1 MITVDNLSVTT
12 ASGTELL
19 HGVSFSIAPG
29 ERVGLI
35 GESGSGKSLTALA
48 IMGLLDGNLTA
59 TGSVTFQGRELLGA
73 SEKDLAK
80 LRGDRI
86 SMIFQEPMTALNPL
100 MTVGAQIAEV
110 MTVHSLASKSAAK
123 AATADLLADVGLAP
137 EMAKRYPHQMS
148 GGQRQRV
155 LIAMALAG
163 GPDLL
168 LCDEPT
174 TALDVTVQR
183 QIVELII
190 QLAEKHG
197 TALLFITHDLG
208 LVSSVSERVLVMKD
222 GHIVEDGP
230 TEVMLNR
237 PQHAYTRGLLAASD
251 LDARDANGHL
261 YTVRSAAE
269 GTYQPG
275 VALATPQRP
284 KPGEDIVRVTDVSR
298 VYKRRTL
305 FGASETVAATDVSF
319 TLRRGQRL
327 GLVGGSGS
335 GKSTMLRIIA
345 GLDKPT
351 SGTVEVSGRTQ
362 MVFQDPFSSLDPR
375 MTIADSVAEPL
386 RNLSQA
392 ERMKRVRT
400 VLDEVGIPA
409 TALSRYPHEFSG
421 GQRQRISIARAI
433 TVRPDIL
440 LADEPVSALDVS
452 VRAMV
457 LNILEDLVGAHGMS
471 LIFVSHDLSVV
482 RQLCSDVVVMN
493 KGRVIEQGPVEQ
505 VYNSPQEEYT
515 RQLLSAI
522 PRLAGVNDR

>member
-1 MITVDNLSVTT
+1 MISVKNLCVTT
-12 ASGTELL
+12 ASGAQLL
-19 HGVSFSIAPG
+19 HSVSLEIPAG

-59 TGSVTFQGRELLGA
+59 TGSVEFNGRELLGA
-73 SEKDLAK
+73 SEKELAQ
-80 LRGDRI
+80 LRGHKI

-110 MTVHSLASKSAAK
+110 MTVHSMASKSEAK
-123 AATADLLADVGLAP
+123 AATTDLLADVGLAP
-137 EMAKRYPHQMS
+137 EMARRYPHQMS

-190 QLAEKHG
+190 ELAEKHG
-197 TALLFITHDLG
+197 AALLFITHDLG
-208 LVSSVSERVLVMKD
+208 LVSTVSERVLVMRD

-230 TEVMLNR
+230 TDLMLSR

-251 LDARDANGHL
+251 LDARDENGHL
-261 YTVRSAAE
+261 YTVRSASQE
-269 GTYQPG
+269 SYRPG
-275 VALATPQRP
+275 VALATPHRP
-284 KPGEDIVRVTDVSR
+284 EPGEEIVRITDVSR
-298 VYKRRTL
+298 VYKRRSL
-305 FGASETVAATDVSF
+305 FGSSETLAASDVSL
-319 TLRRGQRL
+319 TLRKGQRL
-327 GLVGGSGS
+327 GIVGGSGS
-335 GKSTMLRIIA
+335 GKSTILRIIA

-351 SGTVEVSGRTQ
+351 SGSVEVTGRTQ

-375 MTIADSVAEPL
+375 MTIADSVSEPL
-386 RNLSQA
+386 RGVSRADRLA
-392 ERMKRVRT
+392 RVRT
-400 VLDEVGIPA
+400 VLDEVGIPES
-409 TALSRYPHEFSG
+409 ALGRYPHEFSG

-482 RQLCSDVVVMN
+482 RQVCSDVVVMN
-493 KGRVIEQGPVEQ
+493 QGRVIERGPVEQ
-505 VYNSPQEEYT
+505 VYGNPQEEYT
-515 RQLLSAI
+515 RTLLAAI
-522 PRLAGVNDR
+522 PRLTFVDGR

>member
-1 MITVDNLSVTT
+1 MIQVKDLRVTT
-12 ASGTELL
+12 SSGTELL
-19 HGVSFSIAPG
+19 HGVSFDIAAG

-48 IMGLLDGNLTA
+48 IMGLLDDNLTA
-59 TGSVTFQGRELLGA
+59 SGSVRFGGRQLLGA
-73 SEKDLAK
+73 PEKELAQ
-80 LRGDRI
+80 LRGLKI

-110 MTVHSLASKSAAK
+110 MTVHAMASKSQAK
-123 AATADLLADVGLAP
+123 TKTAELLKDVGLAP
-137 EMAKRYPHQMS
+137 EFALRYPHQMS

-190 QLAEKHG
+190 QLAERHG
-197 TALLFITHDLG
+197 AALLFITHDLG
-208 LVSSVSERVLVMKD
+208 LVSTVSERVLVMKD

-230 TEVMLNR
+230 TELLLKR

-251 LDARDANGHL
+251 LEARDENGHL
-261 YTVRSAAE
+261 YTVRSAAS
-269 GTYQPG
+269 GGYRPG
-275 VALATPQRP
+275 VALATPRRP
-284 KPGEDIVRVTDVSR
+284 QPGEEIVRVTDVSR
-298 VYKRRTL
+298 VYKRRTW
-305 FGASETVAATDVSF
+305 FTSTETPAASDVSL

-327 GLVGGSGS
+327 GIVGGSGS
-335 GKSTMLRIIA
+335 GKSTILKIIA

-351 SGTVEVSGRTQ
+351 SGSVEVTGRTQ

-375 MTIADSVAEPL
+375 LTIADSVAEPL
-386 RNLSQA
+386 RGVPAQQRKA
-392 ERMKRVRT
+392 RVRA
-400 VLDEVGIPA
+400 VLDEVGIPE
-409 TALSRYPHEFSG
+409 TALQRYPHEFSG

-433 TVRPDIL
+433 TVQPDIL

-452 VRAMV
+452 VRAIV
-457 LNILEDLVGAHGMS
+457 LNILEDLVNAHGMS

-493 KGRVIEQGPVEQ
+493 AGRVIERGPVEQ
-505 VYNSPQEEYT
+505 VYADPQEDYT
-515 RQLLSAI
+515 RTLLAAI
-522 PRLAGVNDR
+522 PRLAAVDSR